1 MYDSKVKYVSFIV
14 HLLSFTSLFGQRD
27 PLADIFSNKQ
37 PIWAHA
43 AIDSSAIGYKGRTGM
58 DWYCCLAERKI
69 LIHEGALYLV
79 YLNEIEDISGN
90 FIEKLD
96 LKTGKSLWSNAYDL
110 RHSPKREY
118 TNRYFINEE
127 NQLELLNFRY
137 NYDTVWWL
145 YPIWDNGKLSIR
157 KYDLDT
163 GKEIYK
169 YHSPIE
175 DSIFPAFKVHLYQHS
190 YLHKDNNGDY
200 FVYTMREKVSIPAFD
215 MAKTRLDSIGKYKNL
230 ENVHTMVGAYK
241 NVIPYTEIPI
251 LNNHSFDTIVRLLH
265 TFKNNPYITGDSMEF
280 KIFLLDEKLNELAS
294 FDVTNQMSNIREY
307 YLNKVGDG
315 IIGVIGREYTK
326 NEYPLQHIFIF
337 DFEGNL
343 KEEIILPTRINKGY
357 GICNGI
363 LKLKNEPGVLL
374 SCDETEEKT
383 KTGFAFYKSD
393 GNGNIILHSEIITK
407 DSFNTG
413 GYMSMYEIEPNK
425 ILTGTRYRQA
435 HLKVG
440 EYEQTERFITALWDL
455 DALTKTQQGN
465 ELKKSMILM
474 PNPAVD
480 WIKVKIEEEGLFKL
494 NLYDLKGQLLL
505 QKDLSIQNNIINIK
519 ELPEAS
525 YIVELRNELNVLI
538 YAGKLIKIK

>member
-43 AIDSSAIGYKGRTGM
+43 AMDSSAIGYKGRTGM
-58 DWYCCLAERKI
+58 DYFWVPAERKI
-69 LIHEGALYLV
+69 LVHNGALYLV
-79 YLNEIEDISGN
+79 YLNIFETESGN

-137 NYDTVWWL
+137 NYDTVFWL
-145 YPIWDNGKLSIR
+145 YPMWDNGKLSIR
-157 KYDLDT
+157 KYDLET
-163 GKEIYK
+163 GREIYK
-169 YHSPIE
+169 FHSPIE
-175 DSIFPAFKVHLYQHS
+175 DSTYPSFKVQFNLHS
-190 YLHKDNNGDY
+190 YLHKDTNGDY
-200 FVYTMREKVSIPAFD
+200 LVYTTRENVKIPAFD
-215 MAKTRLDSIGKYKNL
+215 IARTRLDSIGRYKKLEYVHTMTGTYKNL
-230 ENVHTMVGAYK
+230 
-241 NVIPYTEIPI
+241 IPYTEAPI
-251 LNNHSFDTIVRLLH
+251 LNNQQFDTIVRLLH
-265 TFKNNPYITGDSMEF
+265 TFKNNPYLTGDTMEF
-280 KIFLLDEKLNELAS
+280 KIFLLDQNLKELAS
-294 FDVTNQMSNIREY
+294 FDVTDQMSNIKEY
-307 YLNKVGDG
+307 NLIKVEDG
-315 IIGVIGREYTK
+315 IIGVIGKEYIK

-337 DFEGNL
+337 DYEGNL
-343 KEEIILPTRINKGY
+343 KEEILLPTRTNEGF
-357 GICNGI
+357 GLCSGV
-363 LKLKNEPGVLL
+363 LKFKNEPGVLL
-374 SCDETEEKT
+374 ICRETGDKT

-393 GNGNIILHSEIITK
+393 GNGNIKLHSEIITK
-407 DSFNTG
+407 DSFNIG
-413 GYMSMYEIEPNK
+413 DFVCMYEIEPNK

-440 EYEQTERFITALWDL
+440 EYEQTERYITALWDL
-455 DALTKTQQGN
+455 DALTKTQQGT

-474 PNPAVD
+474 PNPATD
-480 WIKVKIEEEGLFKL
+480 WIKVEIEEEGLFKL
-494 NLYDLKGQLLL
+494 NLYDLKGHLIL
-505 QKDLSIQNNIINIK
+505 QKDLSFQNNILNIK

-538 YAGKLIKIK
+538 YAGKLIKTK